1 MEAIDADRVE
11 VEWRSC
17 APGIAVLEP
26 TPAIPL
32 VPIAAVVPV
41 VPLVPAIAVAGMTA
55 VAEVGV
61 RAFTSRIP
69 PPEVTSGFSAA
80 LFRFQK
86 LHLLLVVSSCVGAD
100 GVTCSGS
107 PRRDLPIQ
115 PPFTPDAD
123 SGVSHLRARCRAAT
137 WRSEEEGLG
146 LGRETADW

>member
-11 VEWRSC
+11 VDRRSC
-17 APGIAVLEP
+17 VAGIAEFGL
-26 TPAIPL
+26 A
-32 VPIAAVVPV
+32 
-41 VPLVPAIAVAGMTA
+41 PAIAVVGVAA

-86 LHLLLVVSSCVGAD
+86 LHLLLVVSSCVGAA

-107 PRRDLPIQ
+107 PRRDLPVQ
-115 PPFTPDAD
+115 PPFAPNAD
-123 SGVSHLRARCRAAT
+123 SGVSRLRARCRAAT
-137 WRSEEEGLG
+137 WRSEDEGLG
-146 LGRETADW
+146 FGRETADWYVEWVVKLERTGG